1 MNKKTLIVSFCF
13 LLFFLTSCSQPSK
26 QSSKNTSSNNS
37 STSSNL
43 HSNSELMG
51 QDVSDIT
58 KLATPDE
65 IVYLHEGVKTTY
77 PKDSPKFNKI
87 IQKNKVRQTKKLD
100 ACKCMI
106 DVASNGDYLI
116 YNYTSTN
123 YAPVYFKVVPSPDER
138 FENNVFNYYG
148 TKLPDY
154 AKKYDK
160 SKIDVYGHLAP
171 ADELLAYLKN

>member
-1 MNKKTLIVSFCF
+1 
-13 LLFFLTSCSQPSK
+13 
-26 QSSKNTSSNNS
+26 
-37 STSSNL
+37 
-43 HSNSELMG
+43 MG

-65 IVYLHEGVKTTY
+65 IVYLHDGTKTTY

-87 IQKNKVRQTKKLD
+87 IQKNKARQTKKLD

-106 DVASNGDYLI
+106 DVPSNGDYLI
-116 YNYTSTN
+116 YYYTRTN
-123 YAPVYFKVVPSPDER
+123 YAPVYFKLVLSPDDR

-148 TKLPDY
+148 TKLPNY

-160 SKIDVYGHLAP
+160 SKIDVYGHPAH
-171 ADELLAYLKN
+171 ADELLVYLKS